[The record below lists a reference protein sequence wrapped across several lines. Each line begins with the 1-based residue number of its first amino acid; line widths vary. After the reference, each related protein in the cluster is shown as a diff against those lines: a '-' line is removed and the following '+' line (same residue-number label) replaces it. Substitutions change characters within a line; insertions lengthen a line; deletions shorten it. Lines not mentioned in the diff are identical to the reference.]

1 MRIATHCAPGFLG
14 LIGQGYPSLRHAK
27 QRSLAPGIVKLLS
40 DLDAINGI
48 QPTRYDF
55 ARRHSPSQMLA

>member
-14 LIGQGYPSLRHAK
+14 LIGQSYPSLRHAK
-27 QRSLAPGIVKLLS
+27 QRSLASGIGKLLT

-48 QPTRYDF
+48 QPTRYHF
-55 ARRHSPSQMLA
+55 AGRHPHPQMLA